1 MNIWV
6 AYGALLSGVIVW
18 IFLVSRLRTRSW
30 ERHGASGPR
39 PNTRGDVGEVSLP
52 PARIG
57 LWVFLAVI
65 TSLFALFFS
74 AYFMRM
80 GHGHAAAHG
89 ITDWHTIGK
98 PPILWLNTAMLILSS
113 VAMQMARRAIS
124 MQRERVIGY
133 LFAGGAFA
141 LFFLV
146 GQLLAWHQLRV
157 SGTVMTSGPAAA
169 FFYVLTAL
177 HGLHLLGG
185 LGVWLKTMVRMRPGT
200 RTRAVE
206 LIDVRLSIELCTVYW
221 HFLLLVWLAM
231 FALLLST

>member
-6 AYGALLSGVIVW
+6 AYGALLGGVIVW
-18 IFLVSRLRTRSW
+18 LFLIRSLRTRSW
-30 ERHGASGPR
+30 ERHGSGDQR
-39 PNTRGDVGEVSLP
+39 RHTHGDVGAVSLP

-80 GHGHAAAHG
+80 GHGHGAGHG
-89 ITDWHTIGK
+89 ITDWHPISK
-98 PPILWLNTAMLILSS
+98 PPILWLNTALLILSS
-113 VAMQMARRAIS
+113 VAMQVGRRALNS
-124 MQRERVIGY
+124 NQRGRVSGF

-141 LFFLV
+141 LLFLI
-146 GQLLAWHQLRV
+146 GQLIAWRQLRE
-157 SGTVMTSGPAAA
+157 SGYVMTSGPAGA

-185 LGVWLKTMVRMRPGT
+185 LGVWLKTMIRMRS
-200 RTRAVE
+200 RDVE

-221 HFLLLVWLAM
+221 HFLLLVWLVM

>member
-6 AYGALLSGVIVW
+6 AYGALLGGVIVW
-18 IFLVSRLRTRSW
+18 VFLIRSLRTRSW
-30 ERHGASGPR
+30 ERRGSGDQR
-39 PNTRGDVGEVSLP
+39 RHTHGDVGAVSLP

-57 LWVFLAVI
+57 LWLFLAVI

-80 GHGHAAAHG
+80 GHGHGAGHG
-89 ITDWHTIGK
+89 ITDWRSISK

-113 VAMQMARRAIS
+113 VAMQVARRALDS
-124 MQRERVIGY
+124 RQRERVNGF
-133 LFAGGAFA
+133 LLAAGAFA
-141 LFFLV
+141 LLFLI
-146 GQLLAWHQLRV
+146 GQMVAWQQLHDA
-157 SGTVMTSGPAAA
+157 GYVMTSGPADA

-177 HGLHLLGG
+177 HGLHVLGG
-185 LGVWLKTMVRMRPGT
+185 LGVWLRTMRRMRTSG
-200 RTRAVE
+200 VE

-221 HFLLLVWLAM
+221 HFLLLVWVVM

>member
-30 ERHGASGPR
+30 QRRGSGDQRRH
-39 PNTRGDVGEVSLP
+39 TQGDVGEVSLP

-74 AYFMRM
+74 AYYMRM
-80 GHGHAAAHG
+80 GHGHGAGHG
-89 ITDWHTIGK
+89 ITDWRSISK
-98 PPILWLNTAMLILSS
+98 PPILWLNTAMLISSS
-113 VAMQMARRAIS
+113 VAMQVARRALAS
-124 MQRERVIGY
+124 NLRRRVRVY
-133 LFAGGAFA
+133 LLAGGAFA
-141 LFFLV
+141 TLFLI
-146 GQLLAWHQLRV
+146 GQLIAWHQLRV
-157 SGTVMTSGPAAA
+157 SGYVMTSGPASA

-185 LGVWLKTMVRMRPGT
+185 LGVWLKTMTRM